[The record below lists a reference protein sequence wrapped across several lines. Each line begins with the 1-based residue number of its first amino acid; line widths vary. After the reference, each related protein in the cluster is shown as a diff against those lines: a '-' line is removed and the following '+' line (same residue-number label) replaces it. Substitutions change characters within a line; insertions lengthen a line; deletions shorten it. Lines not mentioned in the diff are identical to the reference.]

1 MVRAGVKLRAMD
13 ARWMADAGRPADTD
27 EAAHER
33 QTEAYRRMSGR
44 DRVAVSFRLNELARR
59 AAEAGIRS
67 RHPDY
72 SEEQVRWALRRL
84 WLGDELA
91 RLAWPDRELVRP

>member
-1 MVRAGVKLRAMD
+1 MNPRGT
-13 ARWMADAGRPADTD
+13 ADAGRPRDTD
-27 EAAHER
+27 ADAHER

-44 DRVAVSFRLNELARR
+44 DRVAVSFRLNLLARS

-72 SEEQVRWALRRL
+72 SEEQVCWALRRL
-84 WLGDELA
+84 WLGDELT
-91 RLAWPDRELVRP
+91 RQAWPERELVRP

>member
-1 MVRAGVKLRAMD
+1 MNPRQTS
-13 ARWMADAGRPADTD
+13 DAGRPRDTD
-27 EAAHER
+27 EGAHER

-44 DRVAVSFRLNELARR
+44 DRVAVTFRLNGLARR

-84 WLGDELA
+84 WLGDELT
-91 RLAWPDRELVRP
+91 RQAWPDQELVPP

>member
-1 MVRAGVKLRAMD
+1 MNPSGIS
-13 ARWMADAGRPADTD
+13 DAGRPLDTD
-27 EAAHER
+27 DEAHAR
-33 QTEAYRRMSGR
+33 QTEAYRRMSRR

-59 AAEAGIRS
+59 AAAAGIRS

-72 SEEQVRWALRRL
+72 SEEQVRRALHRL

-91 RLAWPDRELVRP
+91 RRAWPDRELVRP

>member
-1 MVRAGVKLRAMD
+1 MNP
-13 ARWMADAGRPADTD
+13 RWSAHAGRPLDTD

-44 DRVAVSFRLNELARR
+44 NRVAVCFRLNELARR

-84 WLGDELA
+84 WLGDELT
-91 RLAWPDRELVRP
+91 RQAWPDRELVRP